1 MKHTNNFQMDDL
13 YPDMFDDFNAEF
25 EADSDEIL
33 DQIAVEPL
41 DISELEDWDDEMGL
55 EDDF

>member
-1 MKHTNNFQMDDL
+1 MDDL